1 MCGWWRPPLVR
12 PLAVSHLP
20 RKLPHL
26 HHPLYPHTCPHSCHP
41 RACRGHVRIIEY
53 THTRTHNTYTRTYTP
68 RTHTHTH
75 TDTII
80 NQSVRFDFVQATS
93 LNFPIRYLINE
104 AKRASLV
111 KSCLAPSNGSVR
123 SISSKFLYHGMFG
136 IEKGRGRY

>member
-1 MCGWWRPPLVR
+1 MAAASRPSSRCLSPPSQAPSSSPSSVS
-12 PLAVSHLP
+12 SHLP
-20 RKLPHL
+20 SLLSP
-26 HHPLYPHTCPHSCHP
+26 SC
-41 RACRGHVRIIEY
+41 V
-53 THTRTHNTYTRTYTP
+53 P
-68 RTHTHTH
+68 RTCTYYRIHAHAHTQHVYTYIHTTYTHTH
-75 TDTII
+75 TDMII